1 MNRRKFLNVSTASI
15 VGLGL
20 TSGLVWHLIPSASEQ
35 LNISKTLEKLARI
48 EKSIPDMTG
57 QWNLATTLMH
67 CAQSVDYS
75 IDGYPEHKS
84 DLFKATAG
92 AFAFSA
98 FKAKGQMTHNLS
110 EAIPGA
116 PIIPENQN
124 LEAAIEAFRLSL
136 IRFQSHK
143 GPLLPHFAYGN
154 LSKADYEKAHA
165 MHLNNHMLE
174 MVI

>member
-1 MNRRKFLNVSTASI
+1 MNRRGFLKLSAIGVAGVGVSSTIA
-15 VGLGL
+15 
-20 TSGLVWHLIPSASEQ
+20 WHMIPSFTEPLS
-35 LNISKTLEKLARI
+35 ISKTLEKLTLI
-48 EKSIPDMTG
+48 EKHLPDMTG

-92 AFAFSA
+92 ALAFSA

-116 PIIPENQN
+116 PIIPEDQS
-124 LEAAIEAFRLSL
+124 LESAIEAFRLSL
-136 IRFQSHK
+136 IRFQSYK
-143 GPLLPHFAYGN
+143 GLLLPHFAYGD
-154 LSKADYEKAHA
+154 LSKTDYEKAHA

-174 MVI
+174 MRI

>member
-1 MNRRKFLNVSTASI
+1 MNRRRFLKLSAIGVAGVGVSSVIA
-15 VGLGL
+15 
-20 TSGLVWHLIPSASEQ
+20 WHLIPSVTEPLSI
-35 LNISKTLEKLARI
+35 NKTLEKLVLI
-48 EKSIPDMTG
+48 EKSMPEMTG

-67 CAQSVDYS
+67 CAQSVDFS

-84 DLFKATAG
+84 DIFKATAG
-92 AFAFSA
+92 TLAFSA
-98 FKAKGQMTHNLS
+98 FKAKGKMTHNLS

-116 PIIPENQN
+116 PVIPTSQS

>member
-1 MNRRKFLNVSTASI
+1 MNRRRFLKLSAIGVAG
-15 VGLGL
+15 VGL
-20 TSGLVWHLIPSASEQ
+20 SSVIAWHLIPSVTEPLSI
-35 LNISKTLEKLARI
+35 NKTLEKLVLI
-48 EKSIPDMTG
+48 EKSMPEMTG

-67 CAQSVDYS
+67 CAQSVDFS

-84 DLFKATAG
+84 DIFKATAG
-92 AFAFSA
+92 TLAFSA
-98 FKAKGQMTHNLS
+98 FKAKGKMTHNLS

-116 PIIPENQN
+116 PVIPKSQS

>member
-1 MNRRKFLNVSTASI
+1 MNRRRFLKLSAIGVAGVGVSSVIA
-15 VGLGL
+15 
-20 TSGLVWHLIPSASEQ
+20 WHLIPSVTEPLSI
-35 LNISKTLEKLARI
+35 NKTLEKLVLI
-48 EKSIPDMTG
+48 EKSMPEMTG

-67 CAQSVDYS
+67 CAQSVDFS